1 MSLSVCQMEEPRRSI
16 VGEKSSVIPGLG
28 MEGSLDNRCE
38 EGEGAGM
45 TGPQEVSKGKIH
57 RESEGKKTD
66 PSDEN
71 QW

>member
-1 MSLSVCQMEEPRRSI
+1 MEELRRSI

-45 TGPQEVSKGKIH
+45 TGPQKFPRGKSIGNQKVKKQTQAMKTSG
-57 RESEGKKTD
+57 EEGI
-66 PSDEN
+66 P
-71 QW
+71 